1 MITRRHIRIKV
12 LHHLFA
18 QSTDES
24 MDAAMLLKNLNKS
37 LNEVHRLFAWDISAF
52 LRLHEEAKRQYQRV
66 SERQQPDQELMKRI
80 AKFTQLK
87 FWTLCKESAA
97 LNTLVE
103 GSHASWSD
111 YDQHFRKQ
119 WDTLFASEAYENFV
133 QSASDFTQQKRFLR
147 LVYQLYIAENEF
159 LHDIYEDEQ
168 AAWGDDLDAAQMMS
182 GKVIASW
189 KENVEQLII
198 PSLYKDESDA
208 AFGTLLVRRFFE
220 FNVDSQARIESK
232 SRNWESDRIA
242 KMDTML
248 MKLCIAEWR
257 GFQEIPVK
265 VSLNEYLDLSKEY
278 STPKSSSFINGILDK
293 IVTNLQEDGL
303 INKVGRGIIQ

>member
-24 MDAAMLLKNLNKS
+24 LDAALLLKNLNKS
-37 LNEVHRLFAWDISAF
+37 LNEVHRLFAWDMEAF
-52 LRLHEEAKRQYQRV
+52 LKLHHEAERQYQIV
-66 SERQQPDQELMKRI
+66 SQRQEPDKELMERI
-80 AKFTQLK
+80 VNFTQLK

-103 GSHASWSD
+103 QSNASWSD

-119 WDTLFASEAYENFV
+119 WDTLFTSETYENFV
-133 QSASDFTQQKRFLR
+133 QSTSDFTQQKRFIR
-147 LVYQLYIAENEF
+147 EVYQLYIAENEF

-168 AAWGDDLDAAQMMS
+168 AAWSDDLDAAQMMS

-189 KENVEQLII
+189 KEDVEQLII

-208 AFGTLLVRRFFE
+208 AFGALLARKFFE
-220 FNVDSQARIESK
+220 FNVDSQTRIESK

-242 KMDTML
+242 KMDILL

-303 INKVGRGIIQ
+303 INKVGRGMIQ

>member
-24 MDAAMLLKNLNKS
+24 VDAVRLLKNLNKS
-37 LNEVHRLFAWDISAF
+37 LNEVHRLFAWDMEAY
-52 LRLHEEAKRQYQRV
+52 LKLHYEAERQYQRL
-66 SERQQPDQELMKRI
+66 SERQQPDHALMERI

-103 GSHASWSD
+103 GSHSSWSD
-111 YDQHFRKQ
+111 YNQHFRKQ

-133 QSASDFTQQKRFLR
+133 QSTPDFIQQKRFIR
-147 LVYQLYIAENEF
+147 EVYQLYIAENEF
-159 LHDIYEDEQ
+159 IHDIYEDEQ
-168 AAWGDDLDAAQMMS
+168 AAWSDDLDAAQMMS

-189 KENVEQLII
+189 KKDEEQLII

-208 AFGTLLVRRFFE
+208 AFGALLARKFFE
-220 FNVDSQARIESK
+220 FNVDSQTRIERN

-242 KMDTML
+242 KMDIML

-265 VSLNEYLDLSKEY
+265 VSLNEYIDLSKEY

-303 INKVGRGIIQ
+303 IKKVGRGMIQ

>member
-18 QSTDES
+18 QSSDES
-24 MDAAMLLKNLNKS
+24 MDAASLLKNLNKS

-52 LRLHEEAKRQYQRV
+52 LRLHEEAERQYIRV
-66 SERQQPDQELMKRI
+66 SERHQPDHALMDRI
-80 AKFTQLK
+80 SKFTQLK

-103 GSHASWSD
+103 GSYARWAD

-119 WDTLFASEAYENFV
+119 WDSLFASEAYTNFV
-133 QSASDFTQQKRFLR
+133 ERSTDFTQEKRFIR
-147 LVYQLYIAENEF
+147 EVYQLYIAENEF

-168 AAWGDDLDAAQMMS
+168 AAWSDDLDAAQMMT
-182 GKVIASW
+182 GKVIASC
-189 KENVEQLII
+189 KENAEQLII
-198 PSLYKDESDA
+198 PSLYKDDSDA
-208 AFGTLLVRRFFE
+208 AFGALLARKYFE
-220 FNVDSQARIESK
+220 FNSDSQSRIEGK

-242 KMDTML
+242 KMDIML

-257 GFQEIPVK
+257 GFEEIPIK

-278 STPKSSSFINGILDK
+278 STPKSSSFINGVLDK
-293 IVTNLQEDGL
+293 IVANLREEGL
-303 INKVGRGIIQ
+303 MNKVGRGMIE

>member
-24 MDAAMLLKNLNKS
+24 MDAALLLNNLNKS
-37 LNEVHRLFAWDISAF
+37 LNEVHRLFAWDMGA
-52 LRLHEEAKRQYQRV
+52 LLKLHYEAERQYQIV
-66 SERQQPDQELMKRI
+66 SQRQQRDQELMERI

-220 FNVDSQARIESK
+220 FNLDSQARIESK

-303 INKVGRGIIQ
+303 INKVGRGMIQ

>member
-66 SERQQPDQELMKRI
+66 SQRQQPDQELMKRI

-133 QSASDFTQQKRFLR
+133 QNTSDFTQHKRFLR
-147 LVYQLYIAENEF
+147 VVYQLYIAENEF
-159 LHDIYEDEQ
+159 LHDIYEDEH

-189 KENVEQLII
+189 KEDVEQLII

-208 AFGTLLVRRFFE
+208 AFGALLARKFFE
-220 FNVDSQARIESK
+220 FNVDSQTRIESK

-242 KMDTML
+242 KMDILL

-303 INKVGRGIIQ
+303 INKVGRGMIQ

>member
-133 QSASDFTQQKRFLR
+133 QSTSDFTQQKRFLR

-159 LHDIYEDEQ
+159 LHDIYEDEH

-189 KENVEQLII
+189 KEDVEQLII

-208 AFGTLLVRRFFE
+208 AFGALLARKFFE
-220 FNVDSQARIESK
+220 FNVDSQTRIESK

-242 KMDTML
+242 KMDILL

-278 STPKSSSFINGILDK
+278 STPKVLPLSMGYLTKSS
-293 IVTNLQEDGL
+293 L
-303 INKVGRGIIQ
+303 ICRKMASSTRWAAE

>member
-24 MDAAMLLKNLNKS
+24 MDAALLLKNLNKS

-52 LRLHEEAKRQYQRV
+52 LRLHEEAERQYIRV
-66 SERQQPDQELMKRI
+66 SERHQPDHALMDRI
-80 AKFTQLK
+80 SKFTQLK

-103 GSHASWSD
+103 GSHARWAD

-119 WDTLFASEAYENFV
+119 WDSLFASEAYTNFV
-133 QSASDFTQQKRFLR
+133 ERSTDFTQEKRFIR
-147 LVYQLYIAENEF
+147 EVYQLYIAENEF

-168 AAWGDDLDAAQMMS
+168 AAWSDDLDAAQMMT

-189 KENVEQLII
+189 KENAEQLII
-198 PSLYKDESDA
+198 PSLYKDDSDA
-208 AFGTLLVRRFFE
+208 AFGALLARKYFE
-220 FNVDSQARIESK
+220 FKSDSQARIEGK

-242 KMDTML
+242 KMDIML

-257 GFQEIPVK
+257 GFEEIPIK
-265 VSLNEYLDLSKEY
+265 VSLNEYLDLSKQY
-278 STPKSSSFINGILDK
+278 STPKSSAFINGILDK

-303 INKVGRGIIQ
+303 INKVARPMIQ

>member
-133 QSASDFTQQKRFLR
+133 QNTSDFTQHKRFLR
-147 LVYQLYIAENEF
+147 VVYQLYIAENEF
-159 LHDIYEDEQ
+159 LHDIYEDEH

-189 KENVEQLII
+189 KEDVERLII

-208 AFGTLLVRRFFE
+208 AFGALLARKFFE
-220 FNVDSQARIESK
+220 FNVDSQTRIESK

-242 KMDTML
+242 KMDILL

-303 INKVGRGIIQ
+303 INKVGRGMIQ

>member
-66 SERQQPDQELMKRI
+66 SQRQQPDQELMKRI

-133 QSASDFTQQKRFLR
+133 QNTSDFTQHKRFLR
-147 LVYQLYIAENEF
+147 VVYQLYIAENEF
-159 LHDIYEDEQ
+159 LHDIYEDEH

-189 KENVEQLII
+189 KEDVERLII

-208 AFGTLLVRRFFE
+208 AFGALLARKFFE
-220 FNVDSQARIESK
+220 FNVDSQTRIESK

-242 KMDTML
+242 KMDILL

-303 INKVGRGIIQ
+303 INKVGRGMIQ

>member
-159 LHDIYEDEQ
+159 LHDIYEDEH

-189 KENVEQLII
+189 KEDVERLII

-208 AFGTLLVRRFFE
+208 AFGALLARKFFE
-220 FNVDSQARIESK
+220 FNVDSQTRIESK

-242 KMDTML
+242 KMDILL

-303 INKVGRGIIQ
+303 INKVGRGMIQ

>member
-1 MITRRHIRIKV
+1 M
-12 LHHLFA
+12 HHLFA
-18 QSTDES
+18 QSSDES
-24 MDAAMLLKNLNKS
+24 MDAALLLKNLNKS
-37 LNEVHRLFAWDISAF
+37 LNEVHRLFAWDIGAF
-52 LRLHEEAKRQYQRV
+52 LRLHDEAQRQYQRV
-66 SERQQPDQELMKRI
+66 SERQQPDHVLMERI

-87 FWTLCKESAA
+87 FWRLCKDSAA

-103 GSHASWSD
+103 GSHTPWSE

-119 WDTLFASEAYENFV
+119 WDVLFASEAYAKFA
-133 QSASDFTQQKRFLR
+133 QSTPDFTQQKRFIR
-147 LVYQLYIAENEF
+147 EVYQVYIAENEF

-168 AAWGDDLDAAQMMS
+168 AAWSDDLDAAQMMS

-189 KENVEQLII
+189 KEGINQLII
-198 PSLYKDESDA
+198 PGLYKDDSDA
-208 AFGTLLVRRFFE
+208 AFGALLARKFFE
-220 FNVDSQARIESK
+220 FNVDSQSRIESK
-232 SRNWESDRIA
+232 SKNWESDRIA
-242 KMDTML
+242 KMDIML

-257 GFQEIPVK
+257 GFEEIPVK

-303 INKVGRGIIQ
+303 INKVGRGMIQ

>member
-18 QSTDES
+18 QSSDES
-24 MDAAMLLKNLNKS
+24 MDAASLLKNLNKS
-37 LNEVHRLFAWDISAF
+37 LNEVHRLFAWDIGAF
-52 LRLHEEAKRQYQRV
+52 LRLHDEAQRQYQRV
-66 SERQQPDQELMKRI
+66 SERQQPDHALMERI

-97 LNTLVE
+97 LITLVE
-103 GSHASWSD
+103 GSHAPWSE

-119 WDTLFASEAYENFV
+119 WDALFASEAYENFV
-133 QSASDFTQQKRFLR
+133 QSSSDFTKQKRFIR
-147 LVYQLYIAENEF
+147 EIYQVYIAENEF

-168 AAWGDDLDAAQMMS
+168 AAWSDDLDAAQMMS

-189 KENVEQLII
+189 KEGIDQLII
-198 PSLYKDESDA
+198 PGLYKDDSDA
-208 AFGTLLVRRFFE
+208 AFGALLARKFFE
-220 FNVDSQARIESK
+220 FNVDSQSRIESK
-232 SRNWESDRIA
+232 SKNWESDRIA
-242 KMDTML
+242 KMDIML

-257 GFQEIPVK
+257 GFEEIPVK

-303 INKVGRGIIQ
+303 IIKVGRGMIQ